1 MNNIEFI
8 SAGAGS
14 GKTYKLTVIL
24 ADALESGAARP
35 NAILAT
41 TFTVRA
47 ATELRER
54 ARSWLLGKGR
64 IDLATAVGQARL
76 GTVNSVC
83 GQMLKRFCFEL
94 GLSPDQTVL
103 SEGQTKRLL
112 ASSLSETLDGPGQVE
127 LVQLTTRFGIEQS
140 EWSKFIESVVK
151 AARDNDIAPSD
162 LRAMGLRN
170 ADLMLANWPAPSAGP
185 DPTVTLAAALS
196 QALAA
201 VSNYIQEAVAKG
213 TAVAKNLQS
222 GQQDLQRL
230 ERAFREGHWTW
241 PDWIAAHGGD
251 AGAKVKDHLLP
262 VKVAA
267 QAHEAHPTF
276 HAEVRRYLDL
286 VFNLAADA
294 LDTYAQAKLA
304 LGAVDFSD
312 QEVLLLRAVRESP
325 EVREA
330 LAGELDLIL
339 VDEFQDTSP
348 LQLALF
354 VELAKLAKRS
364 VWVGDPKQ
372 AIYGFR
378 GTDARL
384 IAGVLGA
391 IKTWGGTLGE
401 PLTTSRRSTPGLAS
415 LTNAVFQSAFLPELA
430 PDDVRLQPSRTDID
444 GQAALFNW
452 NFESKNNEADYLGL
466 GQAVGEFIRS
476 GYSVEDKA
484 SKQRRPVRPGD
495 IAVLCRMNSKLS
507 PQADLAVASLTN
519 WGIPCA
525 SPRAGLMGT
534 PEVAFVLACLRRVL
548 DAGDTVATALILTLA
563 DGVPVEAW
571 LLDRLQFLAAEGAI
585 AHQWKTVGESAHPLL
600 SRLETLRS
608 HLAALTP
615 YEAVRL
621 AASESH
627 VARVASQWS
636 KSAHEARTRI
646 ANIEELVKLSQAYE
660 DECVSAKRPA
670 TVTGLLRWLEALAKS
685 GDDNRATTSDDAVS
699 VMTHHGA
706 KGLEWPVVILTSLGT
721 TARSALWEVRARTD
735 GAFDP
740 QVPLNNR
747 FIHFWLKTWGKR
759 TQPQAAL
766 NAEASDI
773 GKAMQAD
780 AMSENKRLLYVSM
793 TRARDA
799 NVLVSCVRNGKE
811 PNRAWVGE
819 LNGATELLFGD
830 SGTMNLPDGRQLLR
844 QSRTWTGDE
853 CALQPPETPTT
864 ACSWFLSRAP
874 MNNLPLWYRPSAAV
888 GGAYA
893 VTLSEAVGVR
903 IALTSKVDMATLGI
917 ALHLTIAR
925 AGTLGTVDPSE
936 VEHILQTWGV
946 AHAFDKAA
954 VQAQVEALYAWIRA
968 RWPDCRILVE
978 VPMEVQRANGTRLRG
993 RIDLLVDTPDGWI
1006 LFDHKSNPSGASA
1019 DERLAHEH
1027 GPQLAA
1033 YADALLR
1040 ATGRPVKEHWLYMPV
1055 AARALQLI
1063 TVA

>member
-35 NAILAT
+35 HAILAT

-83 GQMLKRFCFEL
+83 GQMLKRFCFQL

-151 AARDNDIAPSD
+151 AARDNDIDPSD

-170 ADLMLANWPAPSAGP
+170 ADLMLANWPAPSAGL
-185 DPTVTLAAALS
+185 DLTVTLADVLS

-241 PDWIAAHGGD
+241 PDWIAAYGVD

-262 VKVAA
+262 VKEAA
-267 QAHEAHPTF
+267 QGHEAHPTF

-286 VFNLAADA
+286 IFNLAADA

-391 IKTWGGTLGE
+391 IKTWGGTLGG
-401 PLTTSRRSTPGLAS
+401 PLTTSRRSTPGLVS
-415 LTNAVFQSAFLPELA
+415 LTNAVFESAFHPDLA
-430 PDDVRLQPSRTDID
+430 PDEVRLQR
-444 GQAALFNW
+444 
-452 NFESKNNEADYLGL
+452 
-466 GQAVGEFIRS
+466 
-476 GYSVEDKA
+476 
-484 SKQRRPVRPGD
+484 
-495 IAVLCRMNSKLS
+495 
-507 PQADLAVASLTN
+507 
-519 WGIPCA
+519 
-525 SPRAGLMGT
+525 
-534 PEVAFVLACLRRVL
+534 EV
-548 DAGDTVATALILTLA
+548 T
-563 DGVPVEAW
+563 
-571 LLDRLQFLAAEGAI
+571 
-585 AHQWKTVGESAHPLL
+585 
-600 SRLETLRS
+600 
-608 HLAALTP
+608 
-615 YEAVRL
+615 
-621 AASESH
+621 
-627 VARVASQWS
+627 
-636 KSAHEARTRI
+636 
-646 ANIEELVKLSQAYE
+646 
-660 DECVSAKRPA
+660 
-670 TVTGLLRWLEALAKS
+670 
-685 GDDNRATTSDDAVS
+685 
-699 VMTHHGA
+699 
-706 KGLEWPVVILTSLGT
+706 
-721 TARSALWEVRARTD
+721 
-735 GAFDP
+735 
-740 QVPLNNR
+740 
-747 FIHFWLKTWGKR
+747 
-759 TQPQAAL
+759 
-766 NAEASDI
+766 
-773 GKAMQAD
+773 
-780 AMSENKRLLYVSM
+780 
-793 TRARDA
+793 
-799 NVLVSCVRNGKE
+799 
-811 PNRAWVGE
+811 
-819 LNGATELLFGD
+819 
-830 SGTMNLPDGRQLLR
+830 
-844 QSRTWTGDE
+844 
-853 CALQPPETPTT
+853 
-864 ACSWFLSRAP
+864 
-874 MNNLPLWYRPSAAV
+874 
-888 GGAYA
+888 
-893 VTLSEAVGVR
+893 
-903 IALTSKVDMATLGI
+903 
-917 ALHLTIAR
+917 
-925 AGTLGTVDPSE
+925 
-936 VEHILQTWGV
+936 
-946 AHAFDKAA
+946 
-954 VQAQVEALYAWIRA
+954 
-968 RWPDCRILVE
+968 
-978 VPMEVQRANGTRLRG
+978 
-993 RIDLLVDTPDGWI
+993 
-1006 LFDHKSNPSGASA
+1006 
-1019 DERLAHEH
+1019 
-1027 GPQLAA
+1027 
-1033 YADALLR
+1033 
-1040 ATGRPVKEHWLYMPV
+1040 
-1055 AARALQLI
+1055 
-1063 TVA
+1063 